1 MTPSRATAGT
11 AAWHLVTGTA
21 RGRSHI
27 ARNRPN
33 EDAVAHR
40 QVPAIGGIVVAIGD
54 GHGHDRHF
62 RSATGSAFAVQVA
75 CQVADDLATEPG
87 RFRRRPAPAESILDK
102 LPSAVLSSW
111 RAEVARHVRAHP
123 FTEQEQ
129 SALDVDGDGP
139 EVPYGSTLL
148 VAVITANWLVC
159 AQIGDGDM
167 VAVKPDGGYCS
178 PVPGDAALDGLR
190 TTSLCQPT
198 ALESFRVGLRDLV
211 AEPLAAL
218 LLATDGYGNA
228 QAADPWQPDW
238 ACDMAELAAG
248 RDPEWFAKQVPGWA
262 ELCASGEGSGDDT
275 TIALLL
281 ADRGAGMWTR

>member
-1 MTPSRATAGT
+1 MTSSRATADT
-11 AAWHLVTGTA
+11 AAWHLVTGSA
-21 RGRSHI
+21 CGRSHLS
-27 ARNRPN
+27 RDRPS

-40 QVPAIGGIVVAIGD
+40 QIAAIGGIVVAVAD

-75 CQVADDLATEPG
+75 CQVADELAVESS
-87 RFRRRPAPAESILDK
+87 RLRRRSTPAERIAEK
-102 LPSAVLSSW
+102 LPSAVLGAW
-111 RAEVARHVRAHP
+111 RAEVDRDVSAHP
-123 FTEQEQ
+123 FREQEQ

-148 VAVITANWLVC
+148 VAMVTASWLVC
-159 AQIGDGDM
+159 AQIGDGDL
-167 VAVKPDGGYCS
+167 VAVEPDGGYSC

-190 TTSLCQPT
+190 TTSLCQPS
-198 ALESFRVGLRDLV
+198 ALGSFRIGVRDLT

-218 LLATDGYGNA
+218 LLATDGYGNS

-238 ACDMAELAAG
+238 TRDMAELAAE

-281 ADRGAGMWTR
+281 ANRGAGTWTR

>member
-1 MTPSRATAGT
+1 MTPSRATAST

-21 RGRSHI
+21 RGRSHL
-27 ARNRPN
+27 ARDRPS

-40 QVPAIGGIVVAIGD
+40 QLAAIGGIVVAVAD

-62 RSATGSAFAVQVA
+62 RSAAGSAFAVQVA
-75 CQVADDLATEPG
+75 CQVADDLATESG
-87 RFRRRPAPAESILDK
+87 RFRRRPTPAARVAEK
-102 LPSAVLSSW
+102 LPSAVLGAW
-111 RAEVARHVRAHP
+111 RAAVAKDVSAHP
-123 FTEQEQ
+123 FREHEQA
-129 SALDVDGDGP
+129 ALDVDEDGP

-148 VAVITANWLVC
+148 VAMITTSWLVC
-159 AQIGDGDM
+159 AQIGDGDL
-167 VAVKPDGGYCS
+167 VAVEPGGGYSC

-190 TTSLCQPT
+190 TTSLCQPS
-198 ALESFRVGLRDLV
+198 ALDSFRTGVRDLT

-218 LLATDGYGNA
+218 LLATDGYGNS

-238 ACDMAELAAG
+238 ARDMAELAAE

-281 ADRGAGMWTR
+281 ANRGAGTWTG